1 MKTITEFPGTLL
13 RQAIVFRKQQRPAGS
28 PDAPPSAPAEA
39 PQDATP
45 PSAPAAN
52 PETAAL
58 GAALGVEGQRL
69 ARLMEALAVVGD
81 RIDTV
86 NRVRVFGGEEQPQ
99 GGRKQGDFYYV
110 VDLIPRP
117 QEGGRRN
124 RDRPGGRDRGERDRG
139 GPGRGP
145 GGREREPP
153 RSEVPAGGAG
163 WTLARAPDDPRDAR
177 GGRRG
182 DQRGRPG
189 PGGER
194 RGPGA
199 RAPGRGGSGGGR
211 GPGGQSGGPGAGG
224 RDPGR

>member
-13 RQAIVFRKQQRPAGS
+13 RQAIVLRKQRRAAGS
-28 PDAPPSAPAEA
+28 PAAPPPAPAEGEA
-39 PQDATP
+39 PEDATP

-52 PETAAL
+52 AEAAAL

-69 ARLMEALAVVGD
+69 ARLMEALAVVGN
-81 RIDTV
+81 RIDAV
-86 NRVRVFGGEEQPQ
+86 SRVRVFGGEEQPQ

-117 QEGGRRN
+117 QDGGQRK
-124 RDRPGGRDRGERDRG
+124 RDRPGSRDRGERSR
-139 GPGRGP
+139 PGRGP

-153 RSEVPAGGAG
+153 RSEVPAGGVG
-163 WTLARAPDDPRDAR
+163 WTLARAPGDPRDER
-177 GGRRG
+177 GGGRG
-182 DQRGRPG
+182 DRRGRPG

-194 RGPGA
+194 RGPGS
-199 RAPGRGGSGGGR
+199 RGPGRGGSGGGR
-211 GPGGQSGGPGAGG
+211 GPGSG